1 VTVDPTIQQA
11 NFHSQCNYP
20 VIAKGSSASCLI
32 RYKNTGNND
41 WYHPWSA
48 PSGVHPVTLAT
59 SVEINRAS
67 IFGATWGSGKNRPA
81 ARFSSVF
88 ESNGTTL
95 SPNQNVVKPGQIAQ
109 FDFTF
114 TVPSNAESGAYREWF
129 QPILEGAS
137 NWNIGGKAWLQ
148 VTIQ

>member
-1 VTVDPTIQQA
+1 LEFGGQAWLRATVVKPVFA
-11 NFHSQCNYP
+11 ASYHSQSSYP
-20 VIAKGSSASCLI
+20 KLKQNDTKSGFI
-32 RYKNTGNND
+32 RYRNSGNQD

-95 SPNQNVVKPGQIAQ
+95 SPNQNVVKP
-109 FDFTF
+109 D
-114 TVPSNAESGAYREWF
+114 
-129 QPILEGAS
+129 
-137 NWNIGGKAWLQ
+137 K
-148 VTIQ
+148 